1 MENMS
6 EEPPSDQVNSLRDSL
21 NRWNQTRQQNSQ
33 GFNESAKTLFSSW
46 ADSLN
51 TRAHDIY
58 QTLPV
63 SRQDLVQDQE
73 PSWFQLSRTERMV
86 LFVCFL
92 LGATACFTLCTFLF
106 PVLAAKPRKFG
117 LLWTMGSLLFVLAF
131 GVLMGPLA
139 YLKHLTAR
147 ERLPF
152 SMFFF
157 ATCFMTIYFAAFS
170 KNTVLTIT
178 CALLELVAVIY
189 YAISYF
195 PFGATGLR
203 MLSSAGVN
211 SARGVLRI

>member
-1 MENMS
+1 MS

-33 GFNESAKTLFSSW
+33 GLGARPGAVVVPIVKNGKNGTFCL
-46 ADSLN
+46 
-51 TRAHDIY
+51 
-58 QTLPV
+58 
-63 SRQDLVQDQE
+63 
-73 PSWFQLSRTERMV
+73 
-86 LFVCFL
+86 FL

>member
-1 MENMS
+1 M
-6 EEPPSDQVNSLRDSL
+6 
-21 NRWNQTRQQNSQ
+21 
-33 GFNESAKTLFSSW
+33 
-46 ADSLN
+46 
-51 TRAHDIY
+51 
-58 QTLPV
+58 
-63 SRQDLVQDQE
+63 QDQE